1 MQSYY
6 LFILFIIFSSF
17 FCRTLNDANENEE
30 ISKCREG
37 LLYNLSITQT
47 SNQWQIF
54 LYDYQ
59 QCLKQ
64 ARKERVN
71 PEIPL

>member
-1 MQSYY
+1 MH
-6 LFILFIIFSSF
+6 FSF

-30 ISKCREG
+30 ISKCRAG

-59 QCLKQ
+59 QCLKN